1 MQVNSANV
9 TVGDVNQIL
18 LSLGGVIQKPGTDFT
33 VSSSTLTFTTAPAA
47 NTSFFA
53 ILLGSDNGGTVTPTD
68 GSVTGDKIAS
78 DLSIAT
84 NVTITTADNTDTL
97 TLTSTDA
104 DANAGPNLKL
114 FRDSSSPAAD
124 DLLGA
129 ISFAGEDAGGN
140 DTEYALIDT
149 VIGATTDGSEN
160 GRIRMK
166 IQKAGTLSS
175 GFDINADAIIIN
187 DDSKDIDFR
196 VESDGNANMLKVDAG
211 NNKVH
216 IGGTDANFGTL
227 NIERDDTVSMDF
239 FPNTGTGSEGQT
251 ELFFS
256 ADASGLDH
264 THVASIICNQEGAST
279 RAASFRFKT
288 SNSGAPSEKFR
299 IAANG
304 DLTAT
309 DTTIGSNSDERLK
322 ENVKDFT
329 YDLEKFKK
337 FEAKTFDWKNK
348 EEHNNKTNNRGFIAQ
363 EVEIVDEYFTDKIS
377 IDENL
382 EDSKLIDPD
391 EEGKHFAYTTK
402 LGKKDAMY
410 ISVIQ
415 QLITRVETL
424 EADVKTLKGE

>member
-1 MQVNSANV
+1 
-9 TVGDVNQIL
+9 
-18 LSLGGVIQKPGTDFT
+18 
-33 VSSSTLTFTTAPAA
+33 
-47 NTSFFA
+47 
-53 ILLGSDNGGTVTPTD
+53 
-68 GSVTGDKIAS
+68 
-78 DLSIAT
+78 
-84 NVTITTADNTDTL
+84 
-97 TLTSTDA
+97 
-104 DANAGPNLKL
+104 
-114 FRDSSSPAAD
+114 
-124 DLLGA
+124 
-129 ISFAGEDAGGN
+129 
-140 DTEYALIDT
+140 
-149 VIGATTDGSEN
+149 
-160 GRIRMK
+160 
-166 IQKAGTLSS
+166 
-175 GFDINADAIIIN
+175 
-187 DDSKDIDFR
+187 
-196 VESDGNANMLKVDAG
+196 
-211 NNKVH
+211 
-216 IGGTDANFGTL
+216 
-227 NIERDDTVSMDF
+227 MDF

-288 SNSGAPSEKFR
+288 SNSGTPSEKFR

-329 YDLEKFKK
+329 YDLEKFKQ

-348 EEHNNKTNNRGFIAQ
+348 EEHNNKTNNRGFVAQ
-363 EVEIVDEYFTDKIS
+363 EVEIIDDYFTDKIS
-377 IDENL
+377 IDENS

-415 QLITRVETL
+415 QLIKRIEAL
-424 EADVKTLKGE
+424 ENA